1 MRWHRTRLLLPAA
14 ALLAVGGLLG
24 WLAASGRLSEAQAQ
38 NKPASAA
45 QPDKT
50 DTAPATGSAAEAG
63 VKAITA
69 EYAKAFNAADAK
81 TAAALWTEAGEY
93 VAADGEVQTGRAA
106 IEKSLAEFFKTNP
119 KATAEV
125 RVESVRAIGR
135 GTASVEG
142 VVLLKVPTEEQVV
155 ESRYTALH
163 VLEDGKWHAASV
175 REWVPDPATELT
187 TKSLEWMIGDWT
199 AKGDAGEVKIGYA
212 WDESKTFII
221 GKYAIMKDG
230 KAVSS
235 GTQMFGRNPS
245 GGLRTWTFDSSGTT
259 CDGVWVK
266 DGSRWLNE
274 ASGVLSDGTEVT
286 SLNVIVPLGS
296 DAFTWQTTDR
306 AIGDTPLP
314 ALPPVKVTRVK
325 K

>member
-1 MRWHRTRLLLPAA
+1 MRTRLLLPAA
-14 ALLAVGGLLG
+14 ALLAVGGLFG
-24 WLAASGRLSEAQAQ
+24 WLVASGRLSEAQAQ
-38 NKPASAA
+38 DKPAPAVQA
-45 QPDKT
+45 DKK
-50 DTAPATGSAAEAG
+50 DTTPATGNAAEAG
-63 VKAITA
+63 IKAITA
-69 EYAKAFNAADAK
+69 EYAKAFNATDAK
-81 TAAALWTEAGEY
+81 AAAALWTEAGEY

-106 IEKSLAEFFKTNP
+106 IEKSLAEFFKANP

-125 RVESVRAIGR
+125 RVENVRSIGR

-142 VVLLKVPTEEQVV
+142 VMLLKVPTEEHPI

-199 AKGDAGEVKIGYA
+199 AKGDAGEVKISYA
-212 WDESKTFII
+212 WDEAKTFIV
-221 GKYAIMKDG
+221 GKYAITKDG

-235 GTQMFGRNPS
+235 GTQMFGRNPG

-274 ASGVLSDGTEVT
+274 ATGVLRDGTEVA
-286 SLNVIVPLGS
+286 SLNVIVPLGP

-306 AIGDTPLP
+306 AVGDTPLP